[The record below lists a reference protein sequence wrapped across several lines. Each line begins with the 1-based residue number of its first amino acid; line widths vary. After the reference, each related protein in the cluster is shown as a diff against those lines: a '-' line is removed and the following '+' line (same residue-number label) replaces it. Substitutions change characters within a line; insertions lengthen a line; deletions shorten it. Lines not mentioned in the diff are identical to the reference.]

1 MERLTGMRRSDLD
14 WMRIALVLAA
24 FLLTCARA
32 LGLAGWEAGMWLWPL
47 FLMVSAGSAW
57 QALFLATG
65 HPPFRA
71 RAPVPAGRHSRSGS
85 LSSSPDRPAGRSA
98 LWRMEHRLPS
108 RGVRH
113 GLPGVLGTPA
123 AAGDLPAARIV
134 DRLCHPV
141 LAGAELC
148 PLLSGVP
155 EAALIA
161 LRAMAAWALAL
172 AFLGIGVAR
181 LSGFGPAPAF
191 LNEAALP
198 FFLLGWLAARFI
210 GSRLAGWPVSAGLRY
225 AVLCLAA
232 FAAVSAV
239 NAVIRRLT
247 LLRFLFGLTPL
258 VNVVNKGGST

>member
-1 MERLTGMRRSDLD
+1 VPGLLYLLGVIPAAAASLPRL
-14 WMRIALVLAA
+14 I
-24 FLLTCARA
+24 
-32 LGLAGWEAGMWLWPL
+32 
-47 FLMVSAGSAW
+47 
-57 QALFLATG
+57 
-65 HPPFRA
+65 
-71 RAPVPAGRHSRSGS
+71 
-85 LSSSPDRPAGRSA
+85 
-98 LWRMEHRLPS
+98 
-108 RGVRH
+108 
-113 GLPGVLGTPA
+113 GLPGAVLFGGWSIGFHLAVFALGCLVFSEPRLQLVISRQRGLSIAFA
-123 AAGDLPAARIV
+123 ALF
-134 DRLCHPV
+134 

-198 FFLLGWLAARFI
+198 FFLLGWLTARFI

-239 NAVIRRLT
+239 NAGIRRLT